1 MSSQDSSIQDA
12 AAVSEDELRALLQAH
27 YDELI
32 ATLKAWGVPLELQE
46 PAKRIFR
53 IARMRY
59 GQEEGAVQAWG
70 LKPWQPIANR
80 TPAELLREPGGDL
93 AILRA
98 FPGD

>member
-1 MSSQDSSIQDA
+1 MSSHVRSIEDA

-32 ATLKAWGVPLELQE
+32 ATLRAWGVPREFQE
-46 PAKRIFR
+46 PAKRIFDV
-53 IARMRY
+53 ARLHR
-59 GQEEGAVQAWG
+59 GREAGSVQAWG
-70 LKPWQPIANR
+70 LKPLPPISNR

-98 FPGD
+98 LAGY